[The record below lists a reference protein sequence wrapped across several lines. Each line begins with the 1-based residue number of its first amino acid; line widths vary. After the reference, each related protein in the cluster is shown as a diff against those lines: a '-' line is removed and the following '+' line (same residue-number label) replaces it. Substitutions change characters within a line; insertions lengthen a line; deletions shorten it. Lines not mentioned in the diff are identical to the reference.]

1 MPVSMSSTS
10 LLAAPARGVIAGVI
24 AGVCFFDDPGVP
36 HPIFL
41 MIGMRP
47 ETAFVRVP
55 DTERGIKLLTSAA
68 PELSA
73 PPLGL
78 FLSFRGSV
86 GSEFHLSSD
95 EAATCAWLS

>member
-1 MPVSMSSTS
+1 MSSTS

-47 ETAFVRVP
+47 ETAF
-55 DTERGIKLLTSAA
+55 DTERGIKLPTSAA

-78 FLSFRGSV
+78 FLSFRGSNV

-95 EAATCAWLS
+95 EAAACAWLS